1 MVSALIREIY
11 TFSSPSD
18 IITGSSADTILE
30 KSEQSDLHLPLPKR
44 QKGYQG
50 NVPYKRIMY
59 GQVRTN
65 SVLATIVIFAGN
77 RDSKNSTWR
86 IKNKGYDKN

>member
-1 MVSALIREIY
+1 MVSTLIRENY
-11 TFSSPSD
+11 TFSSPSEV
-18 IITGSSADTILE
+18 ITGSSADTILE

-50 NVPYKRIMY
+50 SLPDKRMMY

-65 SVLATIVIFAGN
+65 SVLF
-77 RDSKNSTWR
+77 SLS
-86 IKNKGYDKN
+86 